1 MIADVQ
7 KPVPALEMRGISKSF
22 PGVKALDTVSLT
34 INRNEVVGIIGENGA
49 GKTSLLKVLN
59 GIYQPDAGAFFVNG
73 RQVKIASPRQ
83 AFDTGIAMVFQE
95 QSILPSLTVAENIF
109 LGREEEF
116 LRMGL
121 ISKARMNEAAAV
133 ELKKVHL
140 DIHPGTLCSKLT
152 FADRQMVEIAK
163 ALSLDSRIDGDIT
176 ILLDEPTSVLE
187 RKEVELLF
195 EIIADLKKRASIAFI
210 SHRLDE
216 VLAVSDRVYVMRDG
230 KVVKEFDAEGATE
243 KDMHQYMVGRQLH
256 NEYYREARQAAS
268 SGKLLMEAAN
278 LGKAGGFKNVSFKL
292 HGGEV
297 LGIAGVI
304 GSGREDLA
312 RCLAGHTTADTGTLT
327 LNGKKVKFTS
337 VPQATSNGVG
347 LVPAERKIEG
357 LVAQFSVAEN
367 MTLAALPK
375 FVSGGILKFG
385 AERLQAKNW
394 IDRLKIK
401 TPSTAAMVG
410 GLSGGN
416 QQKVVLAKWRIAG
429 VKVLILDHPTRGID
443 VGAKEDVY
451 ELVRDMTAEGLAV
464 ILLGDTLEEVIGL
477 SSSILV
483 MRDGEVTATFDAPPG
498 GKPTQVDLVE
508 HMV

>member
-1 MIADVQ
+1 MNAQIQTAA
-7 KPVPALEMRGISKSF
+7 PPLELRGVSKSF
-22 PGVKALDTVSLT
+22 PGVKALDDISLA
-34 INRNEVVGIIGENGA
+34 INRHEVVGIIGENGA

-59 GIYQPDAGAFFVNG
+59 GIYQADGGQLLVDG
-73 RQVKIASPRQ
+73 KVVKLASPRH
-83 AFDTGIAMVFQE
+83 AFDSGIAMVFQE

-116 LRMGL
+116 LRYGL
-121 ISKARMNEAAAV
+121 ISKARMNEAASV

-140 DIHPGTLCSKLT
+140 DVHPGTACSRLT

-163 ALSLDSRIDGDIT
+163 ALSLDSRINGNIT

-216 VLAVSDRVYVMRDG
+216 VLAVTDRIYVLRDG
-230 KVVKEFDAEGATE
+230 KVVKELASKGATE

-256 NEYYREARQAAS
+256 TEYYREARQAVPGQKVLIEAS
-268 SGKLLMEAAN
+268 G
-278 LGKAGGFKNVSFKL
+278 LGKAGAFKDVSFKL
-292 HGGEV
+292 HEGEV

-312 RCLAGHTTADTGTLT
+312 RCLAGHTPADAGTL
-327 LNGKKVKFTS
+327 KVDGRTARFAS
-337 VPQATSNGVG
+337 VPDATARGIG

-375 FVSGGILKFG
+375 FVSGGMLKFA
-385 AERLQAKNW
+385 AENQEARKW

-401 TPSTAAMVG
+401 TPSANTMVG
-410 GLSGGN
+410 SLSGGN

-477 SSSILV
+477 SSRILA
-483 MRDGEVTATFDAPPG
+483 MRDGEVTASFDAPPG
-498 GKPTQVDLVE
+498 GKPTQVELVE
-508 HMV
+508 NMV

>member
-1 MIADVQ
+1 MNAPSSI
-7 KPVPALEMRGISKSF
+7 PALEVRGVSKSF
-22 PGVKALDTVSLT
+22 PGVKALDNVSFT
-34 INRNEVVGIIGENGA
+34 IKRNEVVGLIGENGA

-59 GIYQPDAGAFFVNG
+59 GIYQPDEGELLVDG
-73 RQVKIASPRQ
+73 RPVKLASPRQ

-95 QSILPSLTVAENIF
+95 QTILPSLTVAQNIF

-116 LRMGL
+116 LRFGL
-121 ISKARMNEAAAV
+121 VSKARMNEAAAV

-140 DIHPGTLCSKLT
+140 DIHPGTACVKLS

-163 ALSLDSRIDGDIT
+163 ALSLDSRITGNIT

-195 EIIADLKKRASIAFI
+195 AIIADLKKRASIAFI

-230 KVVKEFDAEGATE
+230 KVVKEFDGKDVTE
-243 KDMHQYMVGRQLH
+243 KDMHQHMVGRQLH
-256 NEYYREARQAAS
+256 TEYYREARQTACS
-268 SGKLLMEAAN
+268 DKVLIEARN
-278 LGKAGGFKNVSFKL
+278 LSKAGAFRNVSFAL
-292 HGGEV
+292 RAGEV

-312 RCLAGHTTADTGTLT
+312 RCLAGHTKSDTGTLEV
-327 LNGKKVKFTS
+327 NGQRARFAS
-337 VPQATSNGVG
+337 VPQATAQGVG
-347 LVPAERKIEG
+347 LVPAERKVEG

-375 FVSGGILKFG
+375 FVAKGLLNFG
-385 AERLQAKNW
+385 AETAQAKSW

-401 TPSTAAMVG
+401 TPSPHAMTG

-451 ELVRDMTAEGLAV
+451 ELVRDMTSEGLAV

-477 SSSILV
+477 SSRILV
-483 MRDGEVTATFDAPPG
+483 MRDGEVTASFEAPPG
-498 GKPTQVDLVE
+498 GKPTQIDLVQ

>member
-1 MIADVQ
+1 MNAPSSI
-7 KPVPALEMRGISKSF
+7 PALDVRGVSKSF
-22 PGVKALDTVSLT
+22 PGVKALDNVSFT
-34 INRNEVVGIIGENGA
+34 IKRNEVVGLIGENGA

-59 GIYQPDAGAFFVNG
+59 GIYQPDEGELLVDG
-73 RQVKIASPRQ
+73 RPVTLASPRQ

-95 QSILPSLTVAENIF
+95 QTILPSLTVAQNIF

-116 LRMGL
+116 LRFGL
-121 ISKARMNEAAAV
+121 VSKARMNEAAAA

-140 DIHPGTLCSKLT
+140 DIHPGTACAKLS

-163 ALSLDSRIDGDIT
+163 ALSLDSRITGNIT

-195 EIIADLKKRASIAFI
+195 AIIDDLKKRASIAFI

-230 KVVKEFDAEGATE
+230 KVVKEFDGKDVTE
-243 KDMHQYMVGRQLH
+243 KDMHQHMVGRQLH
-256 NEYYREARQAAS
+256 TEYYREARQTACS
-268 SGKLLMEAAN
+268 EKVLIEARN
-278 LGKAGGFKNVSFKL
+278 LGKAGAFRNVSFAL
-292 HGGEV
+292 RAGEV

-312 RCLAGHTTADTGTLT
+312 RCLAGHTKADAGTLEV
-327 LNGKKVKFTS
+327 NGQRARFAS
-337 VPQATSNGVG
+337 VPQATAQGVG
-347 LVPAERKIEG
+347 LVPAERKVEG

-375 FVSGGILKFG
+375 FVAKGLLNFG
-385 AERLQAKNW
+385 AETAQAKSW

-401 TPSTAAMVG
+401 TPSPHAMTG

-451 ELVRDMTAEGLAV
+451 ELVRDMTSEGLAV

-477 SSSILV
+477 SSRILV
-483 MRDGEVTATFDAPPG
+483 MRDGEVTASFEAPPG
-498 GKPTQVDLVE
+498 GKPTQIDLVQ